1 MFLKIKDINIKIIH
15 IFVRV
20 LINNKKTMKNL
31 RNKVLAFFA
40 QAYANFL
47 IFQLENCKSA
57 YEYEILMTQAVTLD
71 YVCSEEFGFDLN

>member
-1 MFLKIKDINIKIIH
+1 
-15 IFVRV
+15 
-20 LINNKKTMKNL
+20 MKNL

-47 IFQLENCKSA
+47 IFQLENCKSLD
-57 YEYEILMTQAVTLD
+57 EYEILMTQAVTLD